1 MEAQTPLIIALTSIV
16 TGTFTVFLSNF
27 LAPRFNARYERK
39 YRDGL
44 VFKKTL
50 RILMEI
56 EIYVQR
62 NLKLPALPYISE
74 ALLPKLGE
82 MGYVDDAQKLTAVL
96 PQLFQFLQPL
106 LIRNLP
112 DKSEALDHEFGLI
125 LNELST
131 VDPLLAYRISE
142 RHSISP
148 IQNIESNVIGALQ
161 ALGVTVN
168 EEDKDVQKLREF
180 VQSQKSKWVDDLL
193 ADLRQDILNVA
204 ARIGK
209 KDLKEIE
216 SYFRELDVKRR
227 EHAQKFA
234 GDLAGFIPKKTLN
247 STDESKS

>member
-1 MEAQTPLIIALTSIV
+1 
-16 TGTFTVFLSNF
+16 
-27 LAPRFNARYERK
+27 
-39 YRDGL
+39 
-44 VFKKTL
+44 
-50 RILMEI
+50 MEI

-62 NLKLPALPYISE
+62 NLEPPSLSYISE
-74 ALLPKLGE
+74 VLLPKLGE
-82 MGYVDDAQKLTAVL
+82 KGYVNDAQELAAIL
-96 PQLFQFLQPL
+96 PQLSQYLHPL

-112 DKSEALDHEFGLI
+112 DKSEALDREFGLI
-125 LNELST
+125 LSELST

-148 IQNIESNVIGALQ
+148 IQNLESNVIGALQ
-161 ALGVTVN
+161 GLGVTVN
-168 EEDKDVQKLREF
+168 EEDKGVQILRQF
-180 VQSQKSKWVDDLL
+180 MQSQKSKWVDNLL